1 MLLRTR
7 NDRFGSIATEEVQ
20 PTVIDV
26 RFAAKA
32 DKRQIVSVCP
42 LCVKSGFMRRSKQH
56 RHLITSSAIRPWPW
70 LWRT

>member
-20 PTVIDV
+20 PTVTDV

-32 DKRQIVSVCP
+32 DKRQIVSLSP
-42 LCVKSGFMRRSKQH
+42 LCAKS
-56 RHLITSSAIRPWPW
+56 
-70 LWRT
+70 